1 MMIRGGAL
9 FEVGSAQDS
18 FKEPGDDV
26 GTETLLDEYLSK
38 TRAHHEHA
46 ERSEIVKRVEEVFEE
61 LKLPWRR
68 DSEAESV
75 GWEVDSD
82 LGIVRAGLDD
92 DEEVLTLF
100 RFVHQLEKS
109 AKKEA
114 DYLFTLLSINSDAAG
129 AWFAISETEE
139 LGNIVYVVS
148 RISAQKLDPEEVA
161 LALQGIFQLLS
172 AYEPN

>member
-1 MMIRGGAL
+1 M
-9 FEVGSAQDS
+9 
-18 FKEPGDDV
+18 
-26 GTETLLDEYLSK
+26 GTEALLNEYLSK
-38 TRAHHEHA
+38 TRERQEHA
-46 ERSEIVKRVEEVFEE
+46 ERSVIVKRVEEVFGE
-61 LKLPWRR
+61 LQLPWRR
-68 DSEAESV
+68 DSESDSLA
-75 GWEVDSD
+75 WEIDSRPRD
-82 LGIVRAGLDD
+82 CAAGLSD

-114 DYLFTLLSINSDAAG
+114 DYLFTLLSINSEAAG

-172 AYEPN
+172 VYESD